1 MDAGLTEG
9 VVGRVNGQVLNFLGV
24 TTGLIQGGMA
34 EDERRKQYDNDVVWV
49 SKQEIGFD
57 YLRDH
62 LSMTKEG
69 VVLGDDRV
77 DRFCL
82 VDEADSI
89 FIDEA
94 RTPLIISESVDADG
108 TKFANAKNLADNLQ
122 PKLHYDV
129 DVKKKNAVLTEQC
142 FMDPEKALGVD
153 SLFEVKDGGSWVQ
166 YVTSAVMAKEL
177 FKPDVDYTIEGE
189 MKDVKFEESVRM
201 RGSGLVV
208 GQSGRLGAED
218 WGESW

>member
-1 MDAGLTEG
+1 
-9 VVGRVNGQVLNFLGV
+9 
-24 TTGLIQGGMA
+24 MA

-62 LSMTKEG
+62 LSMSKEG

-77 DRFCL
+77 ERFCL

-108 TKFANAKNLADNLQ
+108 TKFANAKILADNLQ

-166 YVTSAVMAKEL
+166 YVLSAVMAKEL
-177 FKPDVDYTIEGE
+177 FKPDVDYTVHTIEGE

-208 GQSGRLGAED
+208 RQSGRLGVED

>member
-1 MDAGLTEG
+1 
-9 VVGRVNGQVLNFLGV
+9 
-24 TTGLIQGGMA
+24 MA

-62 LSMTKEG
+62 LSMSKEG

-77 DRFCL
+77 ERFCL

-108 TKFANAKNLADNLQ
+108 TKFATAKILADNLQ

-129 DVKKKNAVLTEQC
+129 DVKKKNAVLTEQG
-142 FMDPEKALGVD
+142 FMDAEKALGVD

-166 YVTSAVMAKEL
+166 YVLSAVMAKEL
-177 FKPDVDYTIEGE
+177 FKPDVDYTVHTIEGE

-208 GQSGRLGAED
+208 RQSGRLGVED